1 MQIKTGRLT
10 GRRNFILIILCALAI
25 LSAAGLY
32 IYRAFP
38 TAASVPSTDPGAPEN
53 AAALASSQTQASET
67 EPDPETEQGQAPVDA
82 QTPAP
87 EPEPEPPVLRVT
99 APPVRMRIPALSV
112 DADVEATGFDDTET
126 MMIVPSADILS
137 WLQEGPIP
145 GNAGNAI
152 LGGHNRWKGATGQLL
167 YLDELQIGDEMEIDY
182 ADGTGLSFRLESV
195 FVYPLATA
203 DADTIMDLEGEA
215 RVTVITCKDPYNP
228 ATGTS
233 DNRIIAIFKEESD
246 FLFPDPPIE
255 PFPLLTEEELMLRNE
270 EQ

>member
-1 MQIKTGRLT
+1 MQNKPGRLT
-10 GRRNFILIILCALAI
+10 GRRNFIGIVLCI
-25 LSAAGLY
+25 FVVLSAAGLY
-32 IYRAFP
+32 LYRAFP
-38 TAASVPSTDPGAPEN
+38 TAAGVPSTDPGAPQN
-53 AAALASSQTQASET
+53 AAAQTQASGT
-67 EPDPETEQGQAPVDA
+67 EPDPEAGQGQASVDVR
-82 QTPAP
+82 TPAP

-112 DADVEATGFDDTET
+112 DADIEATGYDDTET

-152 LGGHNRWKGATGQLL
+152 LGGHNRWKGTEGQLL
-167 YLDELQIGDEMEIDY
+167 YLDELQIGDGMEIDY
-182 ADGTGLSFRLESV
+182 ADGTGLRFRLESV

-246 FLFPDPPIE
+246 FVFPDPPIE